1 MNKVILCGNVSTDI
15 DFKQTNG
22 GTPVAKFNIA
32 VNRAKDGTDFVP
44 IVAWNQMAENVN
56 QYCKKGSKILIEGR
70 MQVNEYEQKKY
81 TEVVADKVEFLSKAK
96 EDNPYKDMSIRTV
109 GKQMEIEDED
119 LPWK

>member
-1 MNKVILCGNVSTDI
+1 MNKVILSGNVSTDI